1 MKKLENKVAVVT
13 GGNSGIGLA
22 TAQEFIAQGANV
34 VITGRNAE
42 ALHQAALKL
51 GEKAYPIT
59 SDTSKLS
66 DIEQLVKKVADRFGK
81 IDVLF
86 INAGIAKFLPL
97 EQVTEESFDETF
109 DINIK
114 GAYFTIQKLSPLMK
128 QGGSIILNSSVVTH
142 VGMANSSVYSA
153 SKAALTTLAKSLSA
167 ELLPKGIRVNV
178 VSPGPIAT
186 PIYDKMGLTQEQQ
199 QQFAQYMIPNVPMK
213 RFGSP
218 EEIAKVATFFA
229 SDDSSYISGIDIL
242 ADGGIHIHAL

>member
-42 ALHQAALKL
+42 ALHEAALKL

-66 DIEQLVKKVADRFGK
+66 DIERLAKQIADRFGK

-86 INAGIAKFLPL
+86 INAGIAKFVPL
-97 EQVTEESFDETF
+97 EHVTEEIFDETF
-109 DINIK
+109 DINTK
-114 GAYFTIQKLSPLMK
+114 GAYFTIQKLAPLMK
-128 QGGSIILNSSVVTH
+128 QGGSIILNSTVATH

-167 ELLPKGIRVNV
+167 ELLPKGIRINV

-186 PIYDKMGLTQEQQ
+186 PIYNKMGLSQEQQ

-213 RFGSP
+213 RFGAP
-218 EEIAKVATFFA
+218 EEIAKAVTFFA
-229 SDDSSYISGIDIL
+229 SDESSYISGVDIL
-242 ADGGIHIHAL
+242 VDGGIHIHTL